1 MPQEVAV
8 DVCAAEPVQDLH
20 PGDIGLQLI
29 HAVGRHV
36 LGRSVVDVALL
47 EPEVVDRLLVPPPD
61 RPLGVMLPKR
71 LAQLGQMVRQGP
83 SEPDEMRYAWDHAH
97 PPWLLAGGG
106 PMSRPPPVG
115 SGTDDGQLA
124 VLALVAVLQADLT

>member
-1 MPQEVAV
+1 
-8 DVCAAEPVQDLH
+8 
-20 PGDIGLQLI
+20 PGDVGLQLI

-71 LAQLGQMVRQGP
+71 LAQLGQMVRQGA
-83 SEPDEMRYAWDHAH
+83 SEPDEMRYARDHAH

-106 PMSRPPPVG
+106 PSQNMWNVRGMSNWNYLRGGPAGSPWTPTPRGSRRVRNPRPRRR
-115 SGTDDGQLA
+115 
-124 VLALVAVLQADLT
+124 

>member
-36 LGRSVVDVALL
+36 LGRPVVDVAML

-61 RPLGVMLPKR
+61 RPLGVMLPER

-83 SEPDEMRYAWDHAH
+83 SDRKSTRLNSSHVAISYAVFC
-97 PPWLLAGGG
+97 LKKKIKQ
-106 PMSRPPPVG
+106 S
-115 SGTDDGQLA
+115 
-124 VLALVAVLQADLT
+124 